1 MTDPL
6 ADRTA
11 IVTGAGS
18 GIGAAIA
25 SELARAGAHV
35 VVQDLRLEAAKA
47 TVEVILAA
55 GGSAVA
61 SEGDVTQPDQIRKTV
76 DETVANRGRIDI
88 LVNNA
93 GLQFVSP
100 IDEYP
105 LDKWNQLIAVLLTGP
120 FLFIQAVLPAMRAQ
134 KWGRIINISSINGK
148 RGEPGKAAYCSAKHG
163 VIGLTRTAAM
173 EAASDGITVNAIC
186 PGLVMTPLILGQVN
200 DLAKVHN
207 MPPDEVI
214 ERHFLAKV
222 PTGRATEAAEI
233 GSLVCYLASD
243 EAASITGQA
252 INVDGGMI
260 MA

>member
-55 GGSAVA
+55 GGSADA
-61 SEGDVTQPDQIRKTV
+61 SEGDVTQPDQIRRTV
-76 DETVANRGRIDI
+76 DETVASRGRIDI

-134 KWGRIINISSINGK
+134 K
-148 RGEPGKAAYCSAKHG
+148 
-163 VIGLTRTAAM
+163 
-173 EAASDGITVNAIC
+173 
-186 PGLVMTPLILGQVN
+186 
-200 DLAKVHN
+200 
-207 MPPDEVI
+207 
-214 ERHFLAKV
+214 
-222 PTGRATEAAEI
+222 
-233 GSLVCYLASD
+233 
-243 EAASITGQA
+243 
-252 INVDGGMI
+252 
-260 MA
+260 